1 MFFTFHES
9 FQIFES
15 YLPVGFV
22 ENPDPSLH
30 KFEGL
35 NPQKNILPSIAH
47 AVGETPLV
55 DLSRL
60 VKHFRVEG
68 RILAKCE
75 YLNPGFSKKDR
86 PALQML
92 IEAKESGELKPGQT
106 VIERTSG
113 NTGTGLAIACA
124 TLGHPFIAAISKGN
138 SIERVRMMKALG
150 AKVIR
155 IDQAPGS
162 TPGQVTGE
170 DQKLVVAE
178 VERLVKKLGAFRA
191 DQFNLPAILNVHFE
205 TTGPEIMKQSGG
217 KIDAYCDFIG
227 SGGWFGGL
235 GEYLKTEIP
244 GFACYAVEPEGAE
257 SLAGNTVTKPAH
269 VIQGG
274 GYCLE
279 DLMALENM
287 KIDGYLSVSDGR
299 AKKCARA
306 LAKYEG
312 IFAGF
317 SSGANVAGALDLLAG
332 DCRGGTILV
341 VICDSGLKYLSTD
354 LWD

>member
-1 MFFTFHES
+1 MPKKF
-9 FQIFES
+9 
-15 YLPVGFV
+15 
-22 ENPDPSLH
+22 
-30 KFEGL
+30 KFERL
-35 NPQKNILPSIAH
+35 NPQVNILPSIAH
-47 AVGETPLV
+47 AIGETPLV

-60 VKHFRVEG
+60 VKHFGAKG

-92 IEAKESGELKPGQT
+92 IEARESGELKEDQT
-106 VIERTSG
+106 VVERTSG

-124 TLGHPFIAAISKGN
+124 TLGHPFVAVISKGN

-155 IDQAPGS
+155 VDQAPGS
-162 TPGQVTGE
+162 KPGKVTGE

-178 VERLVKKLGAFRA
+178 AERLVNELEAFRP
-191 DQFNLPAILNVHFE
+191 DQFNMPGIITCHFE

-217 KIDAYCDFIG
+217 KIDAYCDFVG

-235 GEYLKTEIP
+235 GKFLQKEITD
-244 GFACYAVEPEGAE
+244 FKCYAVEPEGAE
-257 SLAGNTVTKPAH
+257 KLAGKNVVKPTH

-274 GYCLE
+274 GYGLD
-279 DLMALENM
+279 DLMALEDF
-287 KIDGYLSVSDGR
+287 KINGYLAVSDDR
-299 AKKCARA
+299 AIECTRA
-306 LAKYEG
+306 LARMEG

-317 SSGANVAGALDLLAG
+317 SSGANVAGALELLAG
-332 DCRGGTILV
+332 DLKGKTILV
-341 VICDSGLKYLSTD
+341 VMCDSGLKYLSTN

>member
-1 MFFTFHES
+1 MPKKF
-9 FQIFES
+9 
-15 YLPVGFV
+15 
-22 ENPDPSLH
+22 
-30 KFEGL
+30 KFERL
-35 NPQKNILPSIAH
+35 NPGTNILPSVAH
-47 AVGETPLV
+47 AVGGTPLV

-60 VKHFRVEG
+60 VKHFHVEG

-75 YLNPGFSKKDR
+75 HLNPGFSKKDR

-106 VIERTSG
+106 VVERTSG

-124 TLGHPFIAAISKGN
+124 TLDHPFIAVISKGN
-138 SIERVRMMKALG
+138 SIERVRMMKVLG
-150 AKVIR
+150 ARVIR
-155 IDQAPGS
+155 VDQAPGS

-191 DQFNLPAILNVHFE
+191 DQFNLPAILNVHHE
-205 TTGPEIMKQSGG
+205 TTGPEIIKQSGG
-217 KIDAYCDFIG
+217 AIDAYADFIG

-235 GEYLKTEIP
+235 GAYLKAEIP
-244 GFACYAVEPEGAE
+244 GFKCYAVEPEGAE

-279 DLMALENM
+279 DLMAIRDME
-287 KIDGYLSVSDGR
+287 IDGYLSVSDGR
-299 AKKCARA
+299 AKECARA
-306 LAKYEG
+306 LARYEG

-317 SSGANVAGALDLLAG
+317 SSGANVAGALELLAG
-332 DCRGGTILV
+332 KYRGKTVLV
-341 VICDSGLKYLSTD
+341 VICDSGLKYLSTG
-354 LWD
+354 LWE

>member
-1 MFFTFHES
+1 MPKNF
-9 FQIFES
+9 
-15 YLPVGFV
+15 
-22 ENPDPSLH
+22 
-30 KFEGL
+30 KFKRL
-35 NPQKNILPSIAH
+35 NPQENVLPSIAH
-47 AVGETPLV
+47 AIGETPLV

-60 VKHFRVEG
+60 VKHFGARG

-92 IEAKESGELKPGQT
+92 IEARESGALEEGQT
-106 VIERTSG
+106 VVERTSG

-124 TLGHPFIAAISKGN
+124 TLGHPFVAVISKGN

-150 AKVIR
+150 AEVIR
-155 IDQAPGS
+155 VDQAPGAK
-162 TPGQVTGE
+162 PGQVSGE
-170 DQKLVVAE
+170 DQALVGAAAEKLVKE
-178 VERLVKKLGAFRA
+178 LNGFRP
-191 DQFNLPAILNVHFE
+191 DQFNLPGIITCHFE

-235 GEYLKTEIP
+235 GKYLQNEIP
-244 GFACYAVEPEGAE
+244 GFACYGIEPEGAE
-257 SLAGNTVTKPAH
+257 KLAGKAITKTTH

-274 GYCLE
+274 GYCMAG
-279 DLMALENM
+279 LMALEDF
-287 KIDGYLSVSDGR
+287 KVDGYLAVSDKR
-299 AKKCARA
+299 AIECTRA
-306 LAKYEG
+306 LAKHEG

-317 SSGANVAGALDLLAG
+317 SSGANVAGALELLAG
-332 DCRGGTILV
+332 PHKGGTVLV
-341 VICDSGLKYLSTD
+341 VLCDSGLKYLSTG

>member
-1 MFFTFHES
+1 MPKDF
-9 FQIFES
+9 
-15 YLPVGFV
+15 
-22 ENPDPSLH
+22 
-30 KFEGL
+30 KFERL
-35 NPQKNILPSIAH
+35 NPQTNILPSIAH

-60 VKHFRVEG
+60 VEHFGAEG
-68 RILAKCE
+68 RIVAKCE
-75 YLNPGFSKKDR
+75 HLNPGFSKKDR

-92 IEAKESGELKPGQT
+92 IEARKSGALREGQT
-106 VIERTSG
+106 VVERTSG

-124 TLGHPFIAAISKGN
+124 TLGHLFIAVISKGN
-138 SIERVRMMKALG
+138 SIERVKMMRALG
-150 AKVIR
+150 AHVIR
-155 IDQAPGS
+155 VDQAPES
-162 TPGQVTGE
+162 KPGQVTGE

-178 VERLVKKLGAFRA
+178 VERLVKELGAFRA
-191 DQFNLPAILNVHFE
+191 DQFNLAAILSVHHE

-217 KIDAYCDFIG
+217 RIDAYCDFIG

-235 GEYLKTEIP
+235 GEYLKAEIP
-244 GFACYAVEPEGAE
+244 HLSCYAVEPEGAE
-257 SLAGNTVTKPAH
+257 SLAGKQVTKPGH

-279 DLMALENM
+279 DLMAIRGM
-287 KIDGYLSVSDGR
+287 DIDGYLSVSDKR
-299 AKKCARA
+299 AIACTRA

-317 SSGANVAGALDLLAG
+317 SSGANITAALDLLAG
-332 DCRGGTILV
+332 GYQGKTVLV
-341 VICDSGLKYLSTD
+341 VMCDSGLKYLSTD